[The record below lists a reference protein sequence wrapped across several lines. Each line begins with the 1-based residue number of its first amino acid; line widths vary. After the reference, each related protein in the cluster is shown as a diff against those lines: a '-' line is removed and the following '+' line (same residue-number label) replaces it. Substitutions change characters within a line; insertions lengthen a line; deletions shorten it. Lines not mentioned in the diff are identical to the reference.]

1 MIATTDSS
9 VVQLVQEQ
17 AAFELEGFT
26 LQVQEYLMR
35 VADVHYFR
43 VEYNSENE
51 NKNGLLRIGAV
62 GGALSRELE
71 VRKSLGT
78 YKLIPDLLAYAEM
91 QVQVVLDN
99 TSNKLQ
105 LESPDSQEDPE
116 ANEAVLGID
125 EQAVITSE
133 ESEETNQVSSGED
146 QPVSSQEHYLDDEYI
161 EEENA
166 AQSCIVTLGELP
178 SEETSLESWLNQEHS
193 SEKILSV
200 IGLICQVFR
209 YTQQRGWCFVQVFP
223 KFVQVEGSIKF
234 FDLIDV
240 YPEDKKLKYG
250 VMGDYCSPEVSYSSL
265 PIDEKVSTYLIGS
278 LLYHAVH
285 HKPPALDSED
295 FAIAPIPKIYQLL
308 KICLAT
314 VPEDRY
320 PLAQL
325 VSLIVE
331 TRQALKSI
339 QVEWEVAKRSTVGL
353 VRSGNEDNY
362 GIRQQHIGTSESL
375 LLGVVADGMGGE
387 AHGEIASKLAVET
400 LIEAPI
406 PTDLSSADKK
416 VAWLLELMQQANDA
430 VSKNAQGG
438 STTLSAVLAIGRE
451 LAIAHVGDSR
461 IYLLR
466 NDRICQL
473 SEDHSLPA
481 LLLASGQITY
491 EESLTHPDK
500 NQLTKFIGS
509 KRSLSDGYVQDLSQF
524 SDDKTLSLEDGDI
537 LVLCSDGVWDLVSEE
552 HLAETFSDDRSLQAS
567 VNQVID
573 SALNNGAHDNSTVL
587 AMKFT
592 SSKSI

>member
-1 MIATTDSS
+1 MTVTTDSP
-9 VVQLVQEQ
+9 VTLVIQTQTAIE
-17 AAFELEGFT
+17 FEGLS
-26 LQVQEYLMR
+26 LQVKSYLRR

-43 VEYNSENE
+43 VEYISNDENQ
-51 NKNGLLRIGAV
+51 NGLLRIGKV
-62 GGALSRELE
+62 DGALSRELE

-78 YKLIPDLLAYAEM
+78 YKLVPDLLAHAEM
-91 QVQVVLDN
+91 PVQVVLGDA
-99 TSNKLQ
+99 SDLLAQ
-105 LESPDSQEDPE
+105 ESQQKFISDQVAPE
-116 ANEAVLGID
+116 KIATIPT
-125 EQAVITSE
+125 TSE
-133 ESEETNQVSSGED
+133 EPDEVVPENLDEEV
-146 QPVSSQEHYLDDEYI
+146 YLEEEYI
-161 EEENA
+161 EEDNS
-166 AQSCIVTLGELP
+166 AQLSIIALGELP
-178 SEETSLESWLNQEHS
+178 SDEISLEYWLNKEHS
-193 SEKILSV
+193 SEQILSV

-209 YTQQRGWCFVQVFP
+209 YAQQRGWCFVQLFP
-223 KFVQVEGSIKF
+223 SFVQVEGSVKF
-234 FDLIDV
+234 LDLIGV
-240 YPEDKKLKYG
+240 YPDNEKLKYG
-250 VMGDYCSPEVSYSSL
+250 LAEGYCAPEVAYSSQ
-265 PIDEKVSTYLIGS
+265 PIDEKVSTYLIGA
-278 LLYHAVH
+278 LLYHAIH
-285 HKPPALDSED
+285 HKPIPPDSES

-308 KICLAT
+308 KTCLAT

-325 VSLIVE
+325 VSLIIE
-331 TRQALKSI
+331 TRQALKTV

-362 GIRQQHIGTSESL
+362 GVRQQRVGTSEPF

-387 AHGEIASKLAVET
+387 AHGEIASKLAVEA

-416 VAWLLELMQQANDA
+416 TTWMLELMQQANDA

-461 IYLLR
+461 IFLLR
-466 NDRICQL
+466 NGCICQL

-524 SDDKTLSLEDGDI
+524 GDDKTLSLEDGDI
-537 LVLCSDGVWDLVSEE
+537 LVLCSDGVWDLVHEDK
-552 HLAETFSDDRSLQAS
+552 LADIFASDRSLQAN
-567 VNQVID
+567 VDQVID
-573 SALNNGAHDNSTVL
+573 LVLANGAHDNATVV
-587 AMKFT
+587 AIKCMT
-592 SSKSI
+592 SKYI

>member
-1 MIATTDSS
+1 MTVTTDSP
-9 VVQLVQEQ
+9 VTLLVQAQSAIE
-17 AAFELEGFT
+17 FEGFH
-26 LQVQEYLMR
+26 LQVKSYLRR

-43 VEYNSENE
+43 VEYSSNSENQ
-51 NKNGLLRIGAV
+51 NGLLRIGKFD
-62 GGALSRELE
+62 GALSREVE

-78 YKLIPDLLAYAEM
+78 YKLVPDLLACAEM
-91 QVQVVLDN
+91 PVQVVLGD
-99 TSNKLQ
+99 TLDVLAQKP
-105 LESPDSQEDPE
+105 EDSQQDP
-116 ANEAVLGID
+116 ISD
-125 EQAVITSE
+125 EVVPEIMATISIASE
-133 ESEETNQVSSGED
+133 ESGEAIPENLDEEV
-146 QPVSSQEHYLDDEYI
+146 YLDEEHI
-161 EEENA
+161 EEDNS
-166 AQSCIVTLGELP
+166 AQISIVALGELP
-178 SEETSLESWLNQEHS
+178 SDEISLEYWLNQKHS
-193 SEKILSV
+193 SEQILSV

-209 YTQQRGWCFVQVFP
+209 YAQQRGWCFIQLFP
-223 KFVQVEGSIKF
+223 SFVQVESSVKF
-234 FDLIDV
+234 LDLIGV
-240 YPEDKKLKYG
+240 YPDGEKLRYG
-250 VMGDYCSPEVSYSSL
+250 LTEGYCAPEVAYSSQ

-278 LLYHAVH
+278 LLYHAIH
-285 HKPPALDSED
+285 HKPIPPDAES
-295 FAIAPIPKIYQLL
+295 FVIAPIPKIYQLL
-308 KICLAT
+308 KTCLAT

-331 TRQALKSI
+331 TRQVLKTV

-362 GIRQQHIGTSESL
+362 GVRQQRVGTSEPF

-400 LIEAPI
+400 LVEAPI

-416 VAWLLELMQQANDA
+416 TTWLLELMQQANDA
-430 VSKNAQGG
+430 VSRNAQGG

-461 IYLLR
+461 IFLLR
-466 NDRICQL
+466 NGCICQL

-524 SDDKTLSLEDGDI
+524 GGDKTLILEDGDI
-537 LVLCSDGVWDLVSEE
+537 LVLCSDGVWDLVHEDK
-552 HLAETFSDDRSLQAS
+552 LADIFASDRSLQTS
-567 VNQVID
+567 VDQVID
-573 SALNNGAHDNSTVL
+573 LVLANGAHDNATVV
-587 AMKFT
+587 AMKH
-592 SSKSI
+592 SMQKEK

>member
-1 MIATTDSS
+1 MRLTTDSS
-9 VVQLVQEQ
+9 VVLIVKEQ
-17 AAFELEGFT
+17 ANLELEGFT
-26 LQVQEYLMR
+26 LYVQSYLMR

-43 VEYNSENE
+43 VGYDSENE

-116 ANEAVLGID
+116 ANEADLEID
-125 EQAVITSE
+125 EQAAITSKE
-133 ESEETNQVSSGED
+133 PEETNQLSSGED

-161 EEENA
+161 EEKNA
-166 AQSCIVTLGELP
+166 AQPCIVTLGELP

-552 HLAETFSDDRSLQAS
+552 HLAETFSGDRSLQAS
-567 VNQVID
+567 VNQVVD

>member
-1 MIATTDSS
+1 MRLTTDSS
-9 VVQLVQEQ
+9 VVLIVKEQ
-17 AAFELEGFT
+17 ANLELEGFT
-26 LQVQEYLMR
+26 LYVQSYLMR

-43 VEYNSENE
+43 VGYDSENE

-116 ANEAVLGID
+116 ANEADLEID
-125 EQAVITSE
+125 EQAAITSKE
-133 ESEETNQVSSGED
+133 PEETNQLSSGED

-161 EEENA
+161 EEKNA
-166 AQSCIVTLGELP
+166 AQPCIVTLGELP

-265 PIDEKVSTYLIGS
+265 PIDEKVSTYLIGA

-552 HLAETFSDDRSLQAS
+552 HLAETFSGDRSLQAS
-567 VNQVID
+567 VNQVVD